1 MFVVVPTWGS
11 FRDVVQEQY
20 YLVGSYDDQ
29 YTKWTMLQQ
38 ERDQTVLELTNVL
51 YALRTKLGIKDSK
64 RHLVLKY
71 RGNLH

>member
-51 YALRTKLGIKDSK
+51 YALCTKLGIKDSK
-64 RHLVLKY
+64 
-71 RGNLH
+71 

>member
-1 MFVVVPTWGS
+1 
-11 FRDVVQEQY
+11 
-20 YLVGSYDDQ
+20 
-29 YTKWTMLQQ
+29 MLQQ